1 MSTLDEELKHRY
13 GTKIKTL
20 LLGSGMVLTAG
31 CAAGKQESFNF
42 TADLP
47 PNFTYEA
54 VAKYAPAPEETCTV
68 KKTDVGYNQRWRLD
82 NKERYRPGYEI
93 PLYRVV
99 EGCRLALYRIDFGI
113 YGAYG
118 KDRGDFGKDSAMMIV
133 REQLDE
139 KLKEQYKGEFDAT
152 GESAINGQCQW
163 LFRTQ
168 GPKRRLSKG
177 LDCKK
182 LDDQGM
188 VTKIRPIAAYILD
201 QLPGKTVKL
210 KIKLADEE
218 RPGWGDT
225 WVKVPGGWKR
235 CMGKG
240 FEDQDAY
247 CFGNY
252 KDFSS
257 FKMPDGRSCTIYPGC
272 TE

>member
-1 MSTLDEELKHRY
+1 MTRIFKGGILSSCMAL
-13 GTKIKTL
+13 
-20 LLGSGMVLTAG
+20 VAG
-31 CAAGKQESFNF
+31 CVMGKSESFTF

-47 PNFTYEA
+47 PNFAYYA
-54 VAKYAPAPEETCTV
+54 VAKYAPAKGETCTV
-68 KKTDVGYNQRWRLD
+68 TLDDNPYLGFNREWRTAY
-82 NKERYRPGYEI
+82 KPESEI
-93 PLYRVV
+93 PIYRTVK
-99 EGCRLALYRIDFGI
+99 GCRLAIYKIDLEINAI
-113 YGAYG
+113 YGADY
-118 KDRGDFGKDSAMMIV
+118 GDFSGDTTAVII
-133 REQLDE
+133 REE
-139 KLKEQYKGEFDAT
+139 LKTQYKGTFDT
-152 GESAINGQCQW
+152 NGESAIKGQCQW

-182 LDDQGM
+182 IDDQGV
-188 VTKIRPIAAYILD
+188 VTKGRPVGAYTLD
-201 QLPGKTVKL
+201 QLPGKTVIL

-225 WVKVPGGWKR
+225 WVKFPNGWKR
-235 CMGKG
+235 CMGKS

-247 CFGNY
+247 CFGNH

>member
-1 MSTLDEELKHRY
+1 MKV
-13 GTKIKTL
+13 IVKTL
-20 LLGSGMVLTAG
+20 LLGACALSTTG
-31 CAAGKQESFNF
+31 CFTGESDSFIF

-47 PNFTYEA
+47 ANFAYYA
-54 VAKYAPAPEETCTV
+54 VAKYAPAKGETCTV
-68 KKTDVGYNQRWRLD
+68 TLDDNPYLGFNREWRTAY
-82 NKERYRPGYEI
+82 KPESEI
-93 PLYRVV
+93 PIYRTVK
-99 EGCRLALYRIDFGI
+99 GCRLAIYKIDLEINAI
-113 YGAYG
+113 YGADY
-118 KDRGDFGKDSAMMIV
+118 GDFSGDTTAVII
-133 REQLDE
+133 REE
-139 KLKEQYKGEFDAT
+139 LKTQYKGTFDT
-152 GESAINGQCQW
+152 NGESAIKGQCQW

-182 LDDQGM
+182 IDDQGV
-188 VTKIRPIAAYILD
+188 VTKGRPVGAYTLD
-201 QLPGKTVKL
+201 QLPGKTVIL

-225 WVKVPGGWKR
+225 WVKFPNGWKR
-235 CMGKG
+235 CMGKS

-247 CFGNY
+247 CFGNH